1 MAKQLITVR
10 PDGSLFG
17 LKHKKGRG
25 VDLTKFGKA
34 KVKRVTL
41 IEWDED
47 YQEWYIR
54 WADSDE
60 RWTTKFIMD
69 SVLPHTKLPEG
80 EEIAYFEDYDDAVE
94 TEILVIQ
101 SLTKGRRI
109 PFWIPKGIED
119 LYTRSGKK
127 LLST

>member
-47 YQEWYIR
+47 YQEWYIK
-54 WADSDE
+54 WIDTAK

-69 SVLPHTKLPEG
+69 SVLPESKLPGG
-80 EEIAYFEDYDDAVE
+80 EKTAYFKDYDEAVDI
-94 TEILVIQ
+94 EISVVQ
-101 SLTKGRRI
+101 SLTKGRSL
-109 PFWIPKGIED
+109 PLPKAVED
-119 LYTRSGKK
+119 LYASRGYK
-127 LLST
+127 LC

>member
-1 MAKQLITVR
+1 MAKSKI
-10 PDGSLFG
+10 
-17 LKHKKGRG
+17 
-25 VDLTKFGKA
+25 GKA

-41 IEWDED
+41 IEWNEN

-54 WADSDE
+54 WADSDK

-94 TEILVIQ
+94 AEILVIQ

-119 LYTRSGKK
+119 LYTRRGKRISDS
-127 LLST
+127 LLAEYILKEEI